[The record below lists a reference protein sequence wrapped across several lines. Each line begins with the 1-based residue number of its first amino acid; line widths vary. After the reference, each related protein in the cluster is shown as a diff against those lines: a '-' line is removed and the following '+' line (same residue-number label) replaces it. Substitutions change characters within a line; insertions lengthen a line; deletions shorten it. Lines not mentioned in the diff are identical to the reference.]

1 MRSAAMGL
9 YLCVFNEEGDD
20 EHAASEVGSYADFG
34 AFRQA
39 VARHLVGS
47 DFPVLLLHSDCDG
60 EWTVEELPAL
70 IKELDVIAAAFDRL
84 PRALYVASSDP
95 AVSVPPQASTLCE
108 CYVDVQG
115 DKLVDALRHLART
128 GIEFNRPISFN

>member
-1 MRSAAMGL
+1 MGL
-9 YLCVFNEEGDD
+9 CLCVFNEELSD
-20 EHAASEVGSYADFG
+20 EHAASEVGSYADFN

-39 VARHLVGS
+39 VARQLGRS

-70 IKELDVIAAAFDRL
+70 IKELDVIAAAFARL
-84 PRALYVASSDP
+84 PRALYVPSSNP
-95 AVSVPPQASTLCE
+95 AVSVPSDARTLSE

-128 GIEFNRPISFN
+128 GIEFHRPISFN

>member
-1 MRSAAMGL
+1 MGL
-9 YLCVFNEEGDD
+9 CLCVFTEEGEGED
-20 EHAASEVGSYADFG
+20 EHAASDIGSYADFG

-39 VARHLVGS
+39 VARYLEAS

-70 IKELDVIAAAFDRL
+70 IKELDAIAAAFDRL
-84 PRALYVASSDP
+84 PRALYVPSTNPS
-95 AVSVPPQASTLCE
+95 VSVPADASTLSE

-115 DKLVDALRHLART
+115 EKLVDSIRRLART
-128 GIEFNRPISFN
+128 GLEFRCPISFN

>member
-1 MRSAAMGL
+1 MGL
-9 YLCVFNEEGDD
+9 YLCVFNEERDD

-39 VARHLVGS
+39 VARHLGGA

-70 IKELDVIAAAFDRL
+70 IKELDVIAAAFARL
-84 PRALYVASSDP
+84 PRALYVLSSNP
-95 AVSVPPQASTLCE
+95 AVSVPPDASTLYE

-115 DKLVDALRHLART
+115 EKLVDALRHLART
-128 GIEFNRPISFN
+128 GIEFHRPISFN

>member
-1 MRSAAMGL
+1 MGL
-9 YLCVFNEEGDD
+9 YLCVFDEKDED

-34 AFRQA
+34 AFREA
-39 VARHLVGS
+39 VARYLVAS

-84 PRALYVASSDP
+84 PRALYIPSSNP
-95 AVSVPPQASTLCE
+95 SVSVPPDASTLSE

-128 GIEFNRPISFN
+128 GIEFHRPISFG

>member
-1 MRSAAMGL
+1 MGL
-9 YLCVFNEEGDD
+9 YLCVFSEDGDD

-39 VARHLVGS
+39 VARHLEGS

-70 IKELDVIAAAFDRL
+70 IEELDVIAAAFDRL
-84 PRALYVASSDP
+84 PRALYVPSSDP
-95 AVSVPPQASTLCE
+95 AASVPPEAATLCD

-115 DKLVDALRHLART
+115 GTLVDALRHLART
-128 GIEFNRPISFN
+128 GIKFNRPISFN